1 MNNLN
6 SLSGKKILVAIT
18 GSIAAVKAPILV
30 SRLIKAGVEVKCVMT
45 KSASK
50 LVSPLS
56 LSTLSRNQ
64 CYQDKDQWDDSQ
76 TKPLHIALAEWAEL
90 IIVAPMS
97 ATSLSKFTC
106 GNADGLLASILLASK
121 SQIVI
126 AAAMNTSMWENQSVK
141 KNWNYLKTIEQ
152 VISLEPSKGL
162 LACDRVGDG
171 KMVSLDIIELA
182 SESAFIFNSE
192 NKFLTK
198 DLKNIRFLVSAGP
211 TVEDLDA
218 ARQLTNRSSGKM
230 GVLIAQAAKLRGADV
245 DLVHGPISVQ
255 EDLLE
260 GLNTYP
266 VRSSSEMG
274 AKINDLQPYAQV
286 IVMAAAV
293 SDFKKISPSE
303 QKISKEFFLQSIVDD
318 LEMTS
323 DLIKTQT
330 AKRLE
335 NQIFLGFAAETG
347 SDQEIIEKGE
357 NKRILKGCDL
367 LMANPIDRDGQGF
380 DKNFNSG
387 FLLGPKKMVKNLS
400 FSTKLSISHQLLD
413 EIRNLK
419 SKISINF

>member
-1 MNNLN
+1 MNNPT
-6 SLSGKKILVAIT
+6 SLSGKKILVAVT

-30 SRLIKAGVEVKCVMT
+30 SRLIKAGAEVKCVT
-45 KSASK
+45 TQSAAR
-50 LVSPLS
+50 LISPLS
-56 LSTLSRNQ
+56 LSTLSRNK

-97 ATSLSKFTC
+97 ATSLSKFTS
-106 GNADGLLASILLASK
+106 GNADGLLASILLASQ

-141 KNWNYLKTIEQ
+141 KNWNYVKTIDQ
-152 VISLEPSKGL
+152 VISLAPSEGL

-171 KMVSLDIIELA
+171 KMVNLDIIELA
-182 SESAFIFNSE
+182 SESAFIFNAE

-198 DLKNIRFLVSAGP
+198 DLKNIRFLVTAGP

-218 ARQLTNRSSGKM
+218 ARQLTNRSSGRM

-245 DLVHGPISVQ
+245 DLVHGPMSIQ

-260 GLNTYP
+260 GINTYP
-266 VRSSSEMG
+266 VMSSTEMG
-274 AKINDLQPYAQV
+274 AKIDDLQPYAQV

-293 SDFKKISPSE
+293 SDFRKHSPSNK
-303 QKISKEFFLQSIVDD
+303 KISKELFLNSIFDD
-318 LEMTS
+318 IEMTP
-323 DLIKTQT
+323 DLIKNQT
-330 AKRLE
+330 KKKLE

-347 SDQEIIEKGE
+347 NDNEIIEKGE
-357 NKRILKGCDL
+357 KKRVLKGCDL
-367 LMANPIDRDGQGF
+367 LMANPIDRDGQGIN
-380 DKNFNSG
+380 KNFNSG

-419 SKISINF
+419 SKIY

>member
-1 MNNLN
+1 L
-6 SLSGKKILVAIT
+6 
-18 GSIAAVKAPILV
+18 AA
-30 SRLIKAGVEVKCVMT
+30 
-45 KSASK
+45 
-50 LVSPLS
+50 
-56 LSTLSRNQ
+56 Q
-64 CYQDKDQWDDSQ
+64 
-76 TKPLHIALAEWAEL
+76 
-90 IIVAPMS
+90 
-97 ATSLSKFTC
+97 
-106 GNADGLLASILLASK
+106 

-141 KNWNYLKTIEQ
+141 KNWNYVKTIDQ
-152 VISLEPSKGL
+152 VISLEPNEGL

-171 KMVSLDIIELA
+171 KMINLDIIELA
-182 SESAFIFNSE
+182 SESAFIFNAE

-198 DLKNIRFLVSAGP
+198 DLKNIRFLVTAGP

-218 ARQLTNRSSGKM
+218 ARQLTNRSSGRM
-230 GVLIAQAAKLRGADV
+230 GVLIAQAAKLRGAEV

-260 GLNTYP
+260 GINTYP

-274 AKINDLQPYAQV
+274 SKIDDLQPSAQV

-293 SDFKKISPSE
+293 SDFKKNSPSE
-303 QKISKEFFLQSIVDD
+303 QKVSKESFLKSIFDD
-318 LEMTS
+318 LEMTT
-323 DLIKTQT
+323 DLIKNQT
-330 AKRLE
+330 RKKLE

-347 SDQEIIEKGE
+347 SDNEIIEKGE
-357 NKRILKGCDL
+357 NKRVLKGCDL

-380 DKNFNSG
+380 DQNFNSG

-419 SKISINF
+419 SKIY

>member
-1 MNNLN
+1 MINST
-6 SLSGKKILVAIT
+6 SLSGKKILVAVT

-30 SRLIKAGVEVKCVMT
+30 SRLVKAGVEVRCVIT
-45 KSASK
+45 QSAAK

-56 LSTLSRNQ
+56 LSTLSRSK
-64 CYQDKDQWDDSQ
+64 CYQDEDQWDHSQ

-97 ATSLSKFTC
+97 ATSLSKFTS

-141 KNWNYLKTIEQ
+141 KNWHYVKTIDQ
-152 VISLEPSKGL
+152 VITLEPSEGL

-171 KMVSLDIIELA
+171 KMVNLDIIEMA
-182 SESAFIFNSE
+182 SESAFIFHAE

-198 DLKNIRFLVSAGP
+198 DLKDIRFLISAGP
-211 TVEDLDA
+211 TVEALDA

-230 GVLIAQAAKLRGADV
+230 GVLIAQAAKLRGAEV
-245 DLVHGPISVQ
+245 DLVHGPVSVQ
-255 EDLLE
+255 QDLLE

-266 VRSSSEMG
+266 VRSSNEMG
-274 AKINDLQPYAQV
+274 AKIDDLQPSAQV

-293 SDFKKISPSE
+293 SDFKNNSPSE
-303 QKISKEFFLQSIVDD
+303 QKISKEFFLKSIFDD

-323 DLIKTQT
+323 DLIKNQT
-330 AKRLE
+330 KKKLE

-347 SDQEIIEKGE
+347 SDNEIIEKGE
-357 NKRILKGCDL
+357 KKRVSKGCDL
-367 LMANPIDRDGQGF
+367 LMANPIDRAGQGF
-380 DKNFNSG
+380 DENFNSG
-387 FLLGPKKMVKNLS
+387 FLLGPKKMVKKLS
-400 FSTKLSISHQLLD
+400 FSTKLAISHQLLD

-419 SKISINF
+419 

>member
-1 MNNLN
+1 MNN
-6 SLSGKKILVAIT
+6 STLSGKKILVAVT

-30 SRLIKAGVEVKCVMT
+30 SRLIKAGVEVRCVIT
-45 KSASK
+45 QSAAK

-56 LSTLSRNQ
+56 LSTLSRNK
-64 CYQDKDQWDDSQ
+64 CYQDKDQWEDSQ

-97 ATSLSKFTC
+97 ATSLSKFTS
-106 GNADGLLASILLASK
+106 GNADGLLASILLAAQ

-126 AAAMNTSMWENQSVK
+126 APAMNTSMWSNQSVK
-141 KNWNYLKTIEQ
+141 KNWNHTKTNDQI
-152 VISLEPSKGL
+152 ISLEPSEGL
-162 LACDRVGDG
+162 LACDRFGDG
-171 KMVSLDIIELA
+171 KMVNLDIIELA
-182 SESAFIFNSE
+182 SESAFIFHE
-192 NKFLTK
+192 KNKFLTK
-198 DLKNIRFLVSAGP
+198 DLKGIRFLVSAGP

-218 ARQLTNRSSGKM
+218 ARQLTNRSSGRM
-230 GVLIAQAAKLRGADV
+230 GVLISQAAKLRGADV

-260 GLNTYP
+260 GLNTYS
-266 VRSSSEMG
+266 VRTSNEMG
-274 AKINDLQPYAQV
+274 EKIDDLQPSAQV

-293 SDFKKISPSE
+293 SDFKKSSPSKE
-303 QKISKEFFLQSIVDD
+303 KISKEFFIKSIFDD
-318 LEMTS
+318 LEMTT
-323 DLIKTQT
+323 DLIKNQT
-330 AKRLE
+330 RKKLE

-347 SDQEIIEKGE
+347 SDNEIIEKGE
-357 NKRILKGCDL
+357 KKRVLKGCDL
-367 LMANPIDRDGQGF
+367 LMANPIDRAGQGF

-419 SKISINF
+419 S

>member
-1 MNNLN
+1 MNNPT
-6 SLSGKKILVAIT
+6 SLSGKKILVAVT
-18 GSIAAVKAPILV
+18 GSIAAVKAPILI
-30 SRLIKAGVEVKCVMT
+30 SRLIKSGAEVRCVLT
-45 KSASK
+45 QSAAK

-56 LSTLSRNQ
+56 LSTLSRNK

-97 ATSLSKFTC
+97 ATSLSKFSN
-106 GNADGLLASILLASK
+106 GNADGLLASILLASQ

-141 KNWNYLKTIEQ
+141 KNWNYLKTIDQ
-152 VISLEPSKGL
+152 VISLEPSEGL

-171 KMVSLDIIELA
+171 KMVNLDIIELA
-182 SESAFIFNSE
+182 SESAFIFNEES
-192 NKFLTK
+192 KFLTK
-198 DLKNIRFLVSAGP
+198 DLKGLRFLVSAGP

-218 ARQLTNRSSGKM
+218 ARQLTNRSSGRM
-230 GVLIAQAAKLRGADV
+230 GVLIAQAAKLRGAEV

-274 AKINDLQPYAQV
+274 SKIDDLQPSAQV

-293 SDFKKISPSE
+293 SDFKKNNPSDK
-303 QKISKEFFLQSIVDD
+303 KISKELFLDSIFDD
-318 LEMTS
+318 LEMTP
-323 DLIKTQT
+323 DIIRNQT
-330 AKRLE
+330 RKKLE

-347 SDQEIIEKGE
+347 SDNEIKTKGE
-357 NKRILKGCDL
+357 KKRVSKGCDL
-367 LMANPIDRDGQGF
+367 LMANPIDREGQGF
-380 DKNFNSG
+380 SKNLNSG

-419 SKISINF
+419 S